1 MISNI
6 YKHFSLQF
14 SKLSLFL
21 RSGIYIKVLVCHQE
35 NSKLS
40 SLRRQHSE
48 AALLRQ
54 RSCFNVLSTV
64 GESGEGDH
72 LVQVL
77 LEDTPG
83 AGGGSGTEK
92 EGGAENEGG
101 TEKDEGLEKEGGAE
115 KCKAGDDK
123 NDEDEGERMEADLE
137 VARICS
143 MKEDEEVGEVKMRT
157 RNHSVT
163 GVELEKGW
171 PKRRPRLF
179 LGRSR
184 SAYIRPVTRL
194 VGIFC

>member
-1 MISNI
+1 MR
-6 YKHFSLQF
+6 L
-14 SKLSLFL
+14 
-21 RSGIYIKVLVCHQE
+21 GIYIKVLVCHQE

-92 EGGAENEGG
+92 
-101 TEKDEGLEKEGGAE
+101 DEGLEKEGGAE

-143 MKEDEEVGEVKMRT
+143 MKEDEEVGEVKLRT

-194 VGIFC
+194 VGIFCLIKVGG

>member
-1 MISNI
+1 M
-6 YKHFSLQF
+6 
-14 SKLSLFL
+14 
-21 RSGIYIKVLVCHQE
+21 VCDQE
-35 NSKLS
+35 NSKLT

-77 LEDTPG
+77 QEDKLG
-83 AGGGSGTEK
+83 AGGGEGT
-92 EGGAENEGG
+92 
-101 TEKDEGLEKEGGAE
+101 EKEGGAE

-143 MKEDEEVGEVKMRT
+143 MKEDEEVGEVKLRA

-194 VGIFC
+194 VGI

>member
-1 MISNI
+1 M
-6 YKHFSLQF
+6 
-14 SKLSLFL
+14 
-21 RSGIYIKVLVCHQE
+21 VCDQE
-35 NSKLS
+35 NSKLT

-77 LEDTPG
+77 QEDKLG
-83 AGGGSGTEK
+83 AGGGEGTEK
-92 EGGAENEGG
+92 EGGA
-101 TEKDEGLEKEGGAE
+101 EKDEGLEKEGGAE

-143 MKEDEEVGEVKMRT
+143 MKEDEEVGEVKLRA

-194 VGIFC
+194 VGIYNFFSE